1 MKPKLKNT
9 INLIQDCIEEY
20 EKSHGVSPRQVS
32 ISWFEFDLMQQKHFV
47 KEWHNTMKNSDVG
60 IISEIGM
67 VNLLVDKNQKE
78 SIIVG

>member
-1 MKPKLKNT
+1 
-9 INLIQDCIEEY
+9 
-20 EKSHGVSPRQVS
+20 VS